1 MVNSKHPLDSAYY
14 VDVTVHPAGA
24 IWQVYII
31 FLIVLLLMR

>member
-24 IWQVYII
+24 IFDKYI
-31 FLIVLLLMR
+31 